1 MLKLLKNLKKYKWV
15 VVIIFLLVFIQA
27 LCDVYLPNLMSN
39 IVDIGII
46 NNDKAYIL
54 KIGFIMLGVS
64 LIGVIATI
72 LASYFGAKVA
82 MGFGRDIREKV
93 FEQVETFSLKEVND
107 LGVSSLITRTTN
119 DVTQIQ
125 QVLIIML
132 RMMLYAPMVA
142 IGATIMAIR
151 KDSKL
156 SLIILVS
163 IPILILSIY
172 LIASKA
178 IPLFKKM
185 QKNVDKLNR
194 VLRENLTGIRVIRV
208 FNKYELEK
216 QKFEKSSFQLSD
228 IAIKANRTITLLM
241 PIMMLLVNLSII
253 AVVWFGGIRI
263 DKGNM
268 QVGDLIAFIQYL
280 TQIMFALMML
290 SMMFVMVPRASA
302 SADRINEILGKKSEI
317 YSKEKA
323 IKETE
328 KTGYLEFKN
337 VSFYYDENSEKVLD
351 NINFTSVPG
360 ETTAII
366 GGTGSG
372 KSTLIKLIP
381 RLLEVNE
388 GEVLVDGI
396 NVKDMDLK
404 VLRDKIGYVPQKSV
418 LFTGTI
424 KENIVYGDD
433 DASNDDIKS
442 AIDISQSKEF
452 INEKKDRENS
462 YIAQGGNN
470 VSGGQKQRLAIARA
484 IVKKPE
490 IYIFDDSFSALDF
503 KTDKKLREAL
513 KEETKKSTVII
524 VAQRVSTVINA
535 DRIIVLDEGKVIKI
549 GTHKELLETCDI
561 YKEIVYSQLSKEEI

>member
-185 QKNVDKLNR
+185 QRNVDKLNR

-351 NINFTSVPG
+351 NINFTSGPG

-503 KTDKKLREAL
+503 KTDRKLREAL

>member
-1 MLKLLKNLKKYKWV
+1 
-15 VVIIFLLVFIQA
+15 
-27 LCDVYLPNLMSN
+27 
-39 IVDIGII
+39 
-46 NNDKAYIL
+46 
-54 KIGFIMLGVS
+54 
-64 LIGVIATI
+64 
-72 LASYFGAKVA
+72 
-82 MGFGRDIREKV
+82 
-93 FEQVETFSLKEVND
+93 
-107 LGVSSLITRTTN
+107 
-119 DVTQIQ
+119 
-125 QVLIIML
+125 
-132 RMMLYAPMVA
+132 
-142 IGATIMAIR
+142 
-151 KDSKL
+151 
-156 SLIILVS
+156 
-163 IPILILSIY
+163 
-172 LIASKA
+172 
-178 IPLFKKM
+178 
-185 QKNVDKLNR
+185 
-194 VLRENLTGIRVIRV
+194 
-208 FNKYELEK
+208 
-216 QKFEKSSFQLSD
+216 
-228 IAIKANRTITLLM
+228 M

-351 NINFTSVPG
+351 NINFTSGPG

>member
-15 VVIIFLLVFIQA
+15 VVSIFLLVFIQA

-351 NINFTSVPG
+351 NINFTSGPG

-381 RLLEVNE
+381 RLFEVNE

>member
-263 DKGNM
+263 DRGNM

-317 YSKEKA
+317 YSKENS

-351 NINFTSVPG
+351 NINFKSGPG

-381 RLLEVNE
+381 RLFEVNE
-388 GEVLVDGI
+388 GEVLVDGV
-396 NVKDMDLK
+396 NVKDMNLK

-424 KENIVYGDD
+424 KENIVYGDE

-452 INEKKDRENS
+452 ITEKKDREDS

-549 GTHKELLETCDI
+549 GTHKELLESCDI

>member
-208 FNKYELEK
+208 FNKYKLEK

-351 NINFTSVPG
+351 NINFTSGPG

-503 KTDKKLREAL
+503 KTDKNLREAL

>member
-185 QKNVDKLNR
+185 QRNVDKLNR

-351 NINFTSVPG
+351 NINFTSGPG

-381 RLLEVNE
+381 RLFEVNE

>member
-142 IGATIMAIR
+142 IGTTIMAIR

-253 AVVWFGGIRI
+253 TVVWFGGIRI

-290 SMMFVMVPRASA
+290 SMMFVMVPRAFA

-351 NINFTSVPG
+351 NINFTSGPG

>member
-317 YSKEKA
+317 YSKENS

-328 KTGYLEFKN
+328 KIGYLEFKN

-351 NINFTSVPG
+351 NINFKSGPG

-381 RLLEVNE
+381 RLFEVNE

>member
-208 FNKYELEK
+208 FNKYKLEK

-228 IAIKANRTITLLM
+228 IAIKANRIITLLM

-263 DKGNM
+263 DRGNM

-302 SADRINEILGKKSEI
+302 SADRINEILGKKSAI
-317 YSKEKA
+317 YSKENA

-337 VSFYYDENSEKVLD
+337 ISFYYDENSEKVLD
-351 NINFTSVPG
+351 NINFKSGPG

-372 KSTLIKLIP
+372 KSTLVKLIP
-381 RLLEVNE
+381 RLFEANE

-424 KENIVYGDD
+424 KENIVYSDD
-433 DASNDDIKS
+433 DASNGDIKS

-452 INEKKDRENS
+452 ITEKKDREDS

>member
-351 NINFTSVPG
+351 NINFTSGPG

>member
-185 QKNVDKLNR
+185 QRNVDKLNR

-263 DKGNM
+263 DNGNM

-302 SADRINEILGKKSEI
+302 SADRINEILEKKSEI

-351 NINFTSVPG
+351 NINFTSGPG

-381 RLLEVNE
+381 RLFEVNE

-404 VLRDKIGYVPQKSV
+404 VLRDKIGYVPQKSI

>member
-351 NINFTSVPG
+351 NINFTSGPG

-433 DASNDDIKS
+433 DASNDDIKV
-442 AIDISQSKEF
+442 Q
-452 INEKKDRENS
+452 
-462 YIAQGGNN
+462 
-470 VSGGQKQRLAIARA
+470 
-484 IVKKPE
+484 
-490 IYIFDDSFSALDF
+490 
-503 KTDKKLREAL
+503 
-513 KEETKKSTVII
+513 
-524 VAQRVSTVINA
+524 
-535 DRIIVLDEGKVIKI
+535 
-549 GTHKELLETCDI
+549 
-561 YKEIVYSQLSKEEI
+561 

>member
-351 NINFTSVPG
+351 NINFTSGPG

-549 GTHKELLETCDI
+549 GTHKELLENCDI

>member
-82 MGFGRDIREKV
+82 MGFGRDIRAKV

-323 IKETE
+323 IKETG

-351 NINFTSVPG
+351 NINFTSGPG

-381 RLLEVNE
+381 RLFEVNE

-549 GTHKELLETCDI
+549 GTHKELLENCDI

>member
-72 LASYFGAKVA
+72 LASYFGARVA

-216 QKFEKSSFQLSD
+216 QKFEKASFQLSD

-351 NINFTSVPG
+351 NINFTSGPG

-381 RLLEVNE
+381 RLFEVNE

-452 INEKKDRENS
+452 INEKKDRENF

>member
-72 LASYFGAKVA
+72 LANYFGAKVA

-228 IAIKANRTITLLM
+228 IAIKANRIITLLM

-263 DKGNM
+263 DRGNM

-302 SADRINEILGKKSEI
+302 SADRINEILGKKSAI
-317 YSKEKA
+317 YSKENA

-337 VSFYYDENSEKVLD
+337 ISFYYDENSEKVLD
-351 NINFTSVPG
+351 NINFKSGPG

-372 KSTLIKLIP
+372 KSTLVKLIP
-381 RLLEVNE
+381 RLFEANE

-424 KENIVYGDD
+424 KENIVYSDD
-433 DASNDDIKS
+433 DASNGDIKS

>member
-351 NINFTSVPG
+351 NINFTSGPG

-381 RLLEVNE
+381 RLFEVNE

>member
-142 IGATIMAIR
+142 IGAIIMAIR

-263 DKGNM
+263 DRGNM

-351 NINFTSVPG
+351 NINFKSGPG

-372 KSTLIKLIP
+372 KSTLVKLIP
-381 RLLEVNE
+381 RLFEVNE

-418 LFTGTI
+418 LFTGSI

>member
-132 RMMLYAPMVA
+132 RMMLYSPMVA

-194 VLRENLTGIRVIRV
+194 VLRENLTGIRIIRV

-280 TQIMFALMML
+280 TQIMFALIML

-337 VSFYYDENSEKVLD
+337 VSF
-351 NINFTSVPG
+351 
-360 ETTAII
+360 
-366 GGTGSG
+366 
-372 KSTLIKLIP
+372 
-381 RLLEVNE
+381 
-388 GEVLVDGI
+388 
-396 NVKDMDLK
+396 
-404 VLRDKIGYVPQKSV
+404 
-418 LFTGTI
+418 
-424 KENIVYGDD
+424 
-433 DASNDDIKS
+433 
-442 AIDISQSKEF
+442 
-452 INEKKDRENS
+452 
-462 YIAQGGNN
+462 
-470 VSGGQKQRLAIARA
+470 
-484 IVKKPE
+484 
-490 IYIFDDSFSALDF
+490 
-503 KTDKKLREAL
+503 
-513 KEETKKSTVII
+513 
-524 VAQRVSTVINA
+524 
-535 DRIIVLDEGKVIKI
+535 
-549 GTHKELLETCDI
+549 
-561 YKEIVYSQLSKEEI
+561 

>member
-178 IPLFKKM
+178 ILLFKKM

-351 NINFTSVPG
+351 NINFISGPG

-381 RLLEVNE
+381 RLFEVNE
-388 GEVLVDGI
+388 GEVLVNGI

>member
-107 LGVSSLITRTTN
+107 LGISSLITRTTN

-263 DKGNM
+263 DRGNM

-317 YSKEKA
+317 YSKENS

-351 NINFTSVPG
+351 NINFKSGPG

-381 RLLEVNE
+381 RLFEVNE
-388 GEVLVDGI
+388 GEVLVDGV
-396 NVKDMDLK
+396 NVKDMNLK

-424 KENIVYGDD
+424 KENIVYGDE

-452 INEKKDRENS
+452 INEKKDREDS

-549 GTHKELLETCDI
+549 GTHKELLESCDI

>member
-228 IAIKANRTITLLM
+228 IAIKANRIITLLM

-263 DKGNM
+263 DRGNM

-302 SADRINEILGKKSEI
+302 SADRINEILGKKSAI
-317 YSKEKA
+317 YSKENA

-337 VSFYYDENSEKVLD
+337 ISFYYDENSEKVLD
-351 NINFTSVPG
+351 NINFKSGPG

-372 KSTLIKLIP
+372 KSTLVKLIP
-381 RLLEVNE
+381 RLFEANE

-424 KENIVYGDD
+424 KENIVYSDD
-433 DASNDDIKS
+433 DASNGDIKS

>member
-323 IKETE
+323 IKETG

-351 NINFTSVPG
+351 NINFTSGPG

-381 RLLEVNE
+381 RLFEVNE

>member
-228 IAIKANRTITLLM
+228 TAIKANRTITLLM

-253 AVVWFGGIRI
+253 AIVWFGGIRI

-351 NINFTSVPG
+351 NINFTSGPG

-381 RLLEVNE
+381 RLFEVNE

>member
-1 MLKLLKNLKKYKWV
+1 
-15 VVIIFLLVFIQA
+15 
-27 LCDVYLPNLMSN
+27 
-39 IVDIGII
+39 
-46 NNDKAYIL
+46 
-54 KIGFIMLGVS
+54 
-64 LIGVIATI
+64 
-72 LASYFGAKVA
+72 
-82 MGFGRDIREKV
+82 
-93 FEQVETFSLKEVND
+93 
-107 LGVSSLITRTTN
+107 
-119 DVTQIQ
+119 
-125 QVLIIML
+125 
-132 RMMLYAPMVA
+132 
-142 IGATIMAIR
+142 
-151 KDSKL
+151 
-156 SLIILVS
+156 
-163 IPILILSIY
+163 
-172 LIASKA
+172 
-178 IPLFKKM
+178 M

-351 NINFTSVPG
+351 NINFTSGPG

-381 RLLEVNE
+381 RLFEVNE

-404 VLRDKIGYVPQKSV
+404 VLRNKIGYVPQKSV

-452 INEKKDRENS
+452 INEK
-462 YIAQGGNN
+462 
-470 VSGGQKQRLAIARA
+470 
-484 IVKKPE
+484 
-490 IYIFDDSFSALDF
+490 
-503 KTDKKLREAL
+503 
-513 KEETKKSTVII
+513 
-524 VAQRVSTVINA
+524 
-535 DRIIVLDEGKVIKI
+535 RIEKI
-549 GTHKELLETCDI
+549 LI
-561 YKEIVYSQLSKEEI
+561 

>member
-132 RMMLYAPMVA
+132 RMMLYSPMVA

-351 NINFTSVPG
+351 NINFTSGPG

>member
-1 MLKLLKNLKKYKWV
+1 MLKLLKNLKKYNV
-15 VVIIFLLVFIQA
+15 TVVIIVLLVFIQA
-27 LCDVYLPNLMSN
+27 LSDVYLPSLMSD
-39 IVDIGII
+39 IVDIGIV
-46 NNDKAYIL
+46 NNDTTYIFETGI
-54 KIGFIMLGVS
+54 KMLAIT
-64 LIGVIATI
+64 LIGVISTI
-72 LASYFGAKVA
+72 GASYFGAKVA
-82 MGFGRDIREKV
+82 MGFGRDIRNNVFEKV
-93 FEQVETFSLKEVND
+93 ESLSLKEVNE

-142 IGATIMAIR
+142 IGATIMAVR
-151 KDSKL
+151 KDGKL

-163 IPILILSIY
+163 IPILIFSIY
-172 LIASKA
+172 LISRKA

-194 VLRENLTGIRVIRV
+194 VLRENLIGIRVIRV
-208 FNKYELEK
+208 FNKYE
-216 QKFEKSSFQLSD
+216 FEKNRFKTASFELSD
-228 IAIKANRTITLLM
+228 VAIKANRTITLLM

-263 DKGNM
+263 NSGSM

-290 SMMFVMVPRASA
+290 SMMFVMIPRASA
-302 SADRINEILGKKSEI
+302 SAERINDVLNTTSYINN
-317 YSKEKA
+317 KEGA
-323 IKETE
+323 IKET
-328 KTGYLEFKN
+328 KLKGYLEFKN
-337 VSFYYDENSEKVLD
+337 ISFSYDENSEKVLD
-351 NINFTSVPG
+351 NISFKSGPG

-372 KSTLIKLIP
+372 KSTLVKLIP
-381 RLLEVNE
+381 RLFEATQGEILVDEVNIKDI
-388 GEVLVDGI
+388 EVNL
-396 NVKDMDLK
+396 
-404 VLRDKIGYVPQKSV
+404 LRNKIGYVPQKAT

-424 KENIVYGDD
+424 RENISYGKINAHDED
-433 DASNDDIKS
+433 VEN
-442 AIDISQSKEF
+442 AIEISQSSDF
-452 INEKKDRENS
+452 INKKNDKWDS

-470 VSGGQKQRLAIARA
+470 VSGGQKQRLSIARA
-484 IVKKPE
+484 VIKKPE

-503 KTDKKLREAL
+503 KTDKALREAL
-513 KEETKKSTVII
+513 QEETKNSTVII

-535 DRIIVLDEGKVIKI
+535 DRIIVLDEGKIVQI
-549 GTHKELLETCDI
+549 GTHNELLKTCEV

>member
-216 QKFEKSSFQLSD
+216 QKFEKASFQLSD

-351 NINFTSVPG
+351 NINFTSGPG

-381 RLLEVNE
+381 RLFEVNE

-452 INEKKDRENS
+452 INEKKDRENF

>member
-1 MLKLLKNLKKYKWV
+1 
-15 VVIIFLLVFIQA
+15 
-27 LCDVYLPNLMSN
+27 
-39 IVDIGII
+39 
-46 NNDKAYIL
+46 
-54 KIGFIMLGVS
+54 
-64 LIGVIATI
+64 
-72 LASYFGAKVA
+72 
-82 MGFGRDIREKV
+82 
-93 FEQVETFSLKEVND
+93 
-107 LGVSSLITRTTN
+107 
-119 DVTQIQ
+119 
-125 QVLIIML
+125 
-132 RMMLYAPMVA
+132 
-142 IGATIMAIR
+142 
-151 KDSKL
+151 
-156 SLIILVS
+156 
-163 IPILILSIY
+163 
-172 LIASKA
+172 
-178 IPLFKKM
+178 
-185 QKNVDKLNR
+185 
-194 VLRENLTGIRVIRV
+194 
-208 FNKYELEK
+208 
-216 QKFEKSSFQLSD
+216 
-228 IAIKANRTITLLM
+228 M

-263 DKGNM
+263 DRGNM

-317 YSKEKA
+317 YSKENS

-351 NINFTSVPG
+351 NINFKSGPG

-381 RLLEVNE
+381 RLFEVNE
-388 GEVLVDGI
+388 GEVLVDGV
-396 NVKDMDLK
+396 NVKDMNLK

-424 KENIVYGDD
+424 KENIVYGDE

-452 INEKKDRENS
+452 INEKKDREDS

-549 GTHKELLETCDI
+549 GTHKELLESCDI